1 MPKQDLTEYKTSLL
15 KYPDFRRMLSNFYEA
30 PFKLDGLTWNTVE
43 HYYQASKFKKN
54 NPEFYRQFAL
64 ESGSELSKNPNMAK
78 DAGGKSG
85 KYLKEQ
91 IRPKSVVV
99 DEDFFDRIDSNGNRI
114 PGRSDKE
121 MYDAQFAK
129 FTQNENMRDMLLA
142 TKDAR
147 LMHIMP
153 RSTVS
158 VPFDNLVY
166 IRNLMKKNKV

>member
-1 MPKQDLTEYKTSLL
+1 
-15 KYPDFRRMLSNFYEA
+15 
-30 PFKLDGLTWNTVE
+30 
-43 HYYQASKFKKN
+43 
-54 NPEFYRQFAL
+54 
-64 ESGSELSKNPNMAK
+64 MAK